1 MKKFCRMVAVIL
13 CMTLILGFAKPVFT
27 YAAPAAGEEAGTGSN
42 AGSTGEG
49 TGGEGSSGDE
59 AIDTS
64 DMISGA
70 DSDIAISGL
79 SVTGSQAGKTIK
91 VKFTVKAN
99 SNSKR
104 YFINGINK
112 VCPVVSEGFPFET
125 TDEAYKIING
135 SGNTLE
141 CSYSFV
147 AKDNLE
153 TAYYPVSFMVVYG
166 RKSTTIGTDAYADK
180 EYFVTKN
187 ISIKLVAKKTA
198 ATTETASA
206 DGDVSLVVKRS
217 PKGSYGQN
225 TTISFT
231 AVSKNC
237 KITKVTPVIAENFPF
252 ETQGDAYKTVSSKGT
267 KSLPC
272 NYSFKVRTD
281 VATGYQPV
289 SFSITYIKNG
299 QSCTVTKSLNISLT
313 GKKEKNGSGG
323 GGGAKST
330 PRLMVTGYNTNTD
343 KIYPGESFH
352 LTLHIKNN
360 AKRAVSNIKLTL
372 STAEG
377 EFLPT
382 DGASTAYIESVAAGA
397 TKDIDFD
404 MNVAAGLSAKPYQ
417 ITVKSEY
424 EDSSATAF
432 TAEDS
437 ISIPISLKDRI
448 KITEM
453 TPPED
458 LTLGGSSE
466 LSFTINN
473 MGAGSLNNVSV
484 ICEGKEFE
492 AEEAMVGNIAA
503 GASGYASVAL
513 TGTKM
518 TEDVAE
524 DNCKIIITYEN
535 ASGETVTYEEKTTV
549 LVMEE
554 MPDIDESNLME
565 EETKPK
571 ANPFGW
577 VLLLVIVVAVIVA
590 IVVVKKRKKMRKIRE
605 EEELMDDDLL

>member
-1 MKKFCRMVAVIL
+1 MKQFSRMIAAIV
-13 CMTLILGFAKPVFT
+13 CMVLIMGFINPIFT
-27 YAAPAAGEEAGTGSN
+27 YSALAAGEEDAGTGG
-42 AGSTGEG
+42 GSTGDISA
-49 TGGEGSSGDE
+49 GEGM
-59 AIDTS
+59 IDTS

-79 SVTGSQAGKTIK
+79 SVSGNQAGKTVT

-104 YFINGINK
+104 YFVNGISK

-125 TDEAYKIING
+125 NDEAYKIING
-135 SGNTLE
+135 SGNTIE

-153 TAYYPVSFMVVYG
+153 TAYYPVSFTVVYG
-166 RKSTTIGTDAYADK
+166 RKSATTGSDTYADK
-180 EYFVTKN
+180 DYFVTKN
-187 ISIKLVAKKTA
+187 ISIKLNAKKA
-198 ATTETASA
+198 QATTETTST
-206 DGDVSLVVKRS
+206 DDDISLVVKNS
-217 PKGSYGQN
+217 PKGTYGQN
-225 TTISFT
+225 ATVAFT
-231 AVSKNC
+231 AISNNC
-237 KITKVTPVIAENFPF
+237 SITKVTPVIAENFPF
-252 ETQGDAYKTVSSKGT
+252 ETQGDAYKTISSKGT
-267 KSLPC
+267 KSLKC
-272 NYSFKVRTD
+272 NYTFKVRTD

-289 SFSITYIKNG
+289 SFAITYVKNK
-299 QSCTVTKSLNISLT
+299 QTYNTTKSLNISLT
-313 GKKEKNGSGG
+313 GKKEKNNGGAG

-330 PRLMVTGYNTNTD
+330 PRLMVTGYDTNVD

-382 DGASTAYIESVAAGA
+382 SGASTAYIESVAPGA
-397 TKDIDFD
+397 TRDIKFD

-424 EDSSATAF
+424 EDSSANPF
-432 TAEDS
+432 NAEDN
-437 ISIPISLKDRI
+437 ISIPVSLKDRI

-458 LTLGGSSE
+458 LSLGGSSE

-484 ICEGKEFE
+484 VCEGKEFE

-503 GASGYASVAL
+503 GAAGYASVPL
-513 TGTKM
+513 TGIKM
-518 TEDVAE
+518 TEDAVG
-524 DNCKIIITYEN
+524 DNCKITITYEN
-535 ASGETVTYEEKTTV
+535 GSGETVTYEEKVSVPV
-549 LVMEE
+549 LPEQE
-554 MPDIDESNLME
+554 TFNENGLME
-565 EETKPK
+565 EEMKPK
-571 ANPFGW
+571 TNPFGW
-577 VLLLVIVVAVIVA
+577 VLLLVVVVA
-590 IVVVKKRKKMRKIRE
+590 IVVIVVVVKKKKKLQKIRE